1 MTQENNTRTLQHKMG
16 SGFNHNSTAEDVLR
30 DLDLSGQLAIVTGG
44 YSGLGLETTRALVN
58 AGARV
63 VVTARRPAVAK
74 EALSGLEG
82 VEIDEL
88 DLADLSSVRAF
99 AERFLARDRNI
110 DMLILNA
117 GIMACPET
125 RVGPGW
131 EAQFATNHLGHFAL
145 TNLLWPALAS
155 QGEHVLFPW
164 HQRDII
170 SHRFVGMTS
179 NLNMAMRNSLPMDSP
194 KQQRFYSALSWI
206 VEVQSTAYGLSQFIQ
221 AEL

>member
-1 MTQENNTRTLQHKMG
+1 MTQENNTRTLQYKMD

-30 DLDLSGQLAIVTGG
+30 DMDLSGQLAIVTGG

-82 VEIDEL
+82 VEIDAL

-99 AERFLARDRNI
+99 AERFLASDRNI

-170 SHRFVGMTS
+170 SHRFVGMTF
-179 NLNMAMRNSLPMDSP
+179 NLNKVMRNSLPMDSP
-194 KQQRFYSALSWI
+194 KQQRFYSALSLI
-206 VEVQSTAYGLSQFIQ
+206 VEVQSTEYVLSQFIQ